1 MTTLLEYLTIAA
13 TIMGIITSSSFFL
26 QARKI
31 LKNKSAKDVSEVMF
45 VIIAFGSWIWLAYGI
60 VINSIP
66 LIISNTLGIIG
77 STTVFLLTLKFQKR
91 KK

>member
-13 TIMGIITSSSFFL
+13 TIMGILTSSSFFL

-45 VIIAFGSWIWLAYGI
+45 GLMVVGFCVWLAYGI

-66 LIISNTLGIIG
+66 LIISNILGIIG
-77 STTVFLLTLKFQKR
+77 STTVFLLILKFQKR